1 MSAKKET
8 KSATKAPAPI
18 EPVQAAPVTPVAP
31 TPEQIDAAAKKSN
44 EQDADAALKASTA
57 GSSERPT
64 EEVNLPHDAEIL
76 KNYNQTGVEETDTG
90 FGKLDADEGQPQQ
103 Q

>member
-1 MSAKKET
+1 MSTNKKSDS
-8 KSATKAPAPI
+8 KSVTKAPAPI
-18 EPVQAAPVTPVAP
+18 AQPPAQPLTEK
-31 TPEQIDAAAKKSN
+31 QIKAQQELIKK
-44 EQDADAALKASTA
+44 EEGEAALKASTA

-64 EEVNLPHDAEIL
+64 EEANLPHDSEIL